1 VNGILQRIG
10 FAMRILIS
18 TFATLIF
25 TVPVVADELRV
36 GAAAVVITPPIGT
49 PMAGY
54 YSERAAEGVHDDLYA
69 KALVLEKDGA
79 KAALVSLDLIS
90 TVRQV
95 VTEARR
101 EIERTTGVRGD
112 AVMISAT
119 HSHTGPLMNNRGTRE
134 AVLGGTSDLALRY
147 TAELPIKLA
156 QAVKLAEERL
166 APARATIGHGH
177 EGSIAFNRRYHMA
190 DGSVGWNPGK
200 LNPRILKP
208 AGPIDPDLPVV
219 VFASPTKKPLAVY
232 ANYAVHLDNIGGLKF
247 SADVPYT
254 FSKLLADVLGP
265 EIVTVYTTGCCGDVN
280 HVDVNWAE
288 PQKGFE
294 NAARMGTILAAEVL
308 RTMPRLKPVADGS
321 LRVKSEIVKLPLA
334 PVTREEVTKARDSV
348 KRRGDGRSTNRVPFL
363 EQVQAFKV
371 LDVDARHGQPHEVEV
386 QVVAIGREVA
396 WVSLPGEIF
405 AELGL
410 ALKQDSPFP
419 HTIIAELANGSV
431 GYIPARRAF
440 AQGNYEVVSTRCA
453 EGSGELLVATA
464 VRLLKELFAEGQK

>member
-1 VNGILQRIG
+1 
-10 FAMRILIS
+10 MRILIS
-18 TFATLIF
+18 AFATIILTGPI
-25 TVPVVADELRV
+25 AAGELHV
-36 GAAAVVITPPIGT
+36 GAAAVVITPPLGT

-54 YSERAAEGVHDDLYA
+54 YSERAAEGVHDELYA
-69 KALVLEKDGA
+69 KALVIEKDGA

-90 TVRQV
+90 TPRQV

-119 HSHTGPLMNNRGTRE
+119 HSHTGPLMNNRGARE
-134 AVLGGTSDLALRY
+134 SVLGGTSDLALRY
-147 TAELPIKLA
+147 TAELPMKIA
-156 QAVKLAEERL
+156 QAVKLADERL
-166 APARATIGHGH
+166 APARAAIGSGH

-190 DGSVGWNPGK
+190 DGTVGWNPGK

-208 AGPIDPDLPVV
+208 AGPIDPDVPVV
-219 VFASPTKKPLAVY
+219 MFTSPAKKPLAVY
-232 ANYAVHLDNIGGLKF
+232 VNYAVHLDNIGGLKI
-247 SADVPYT
+247 SADLPYT
-254 FSKLLADVLGP
+254 LSKLLADVLGP

-294 NAARMGTILAAEVL
+294 NSARMGTILAAEVL
-308 RTMPRLKPVADGS
+308 RTTPRLRPVADGA
-321 LRVKSEIVKLPLA
+321 LRVKSEIVKLPLPQVSPEDVA
-334 PVTREEVTKARDSV
+334 KARETV
-348 KRRGDGRSTNRVPFL
+348 QRRGDGRSANRVPFL
-363 EQVQAFKV
+363 EQVNAFKV

-386 QVVAIGREVA
+386 QVVALGREVA

-453 EGSGELLVATA
+453 EGSGELLVSTA
-464 VRLLKELFAEGQK
+464 VRLLKELFADAQK

>member
-1 VNGILQRIG
+1 MRLLTICLAS
-10 FAMRILIS
+10 FALI
-18 TFATLIF
+18 A
-25 TVPVVADELRV
+25 PARAGELRV
-36 GAAAVVITPPIGT
+36 GAAAVVITPPLGT

-90 TVRQV
+90 TPRQAV
-95 VTEARR
+95 AEGRR
-101 EIERTTGVRGD
+101 EIERTTGIRGD

-119 HSHTGPLMNNRGTRE
+119 HSHTGPLMNNRGARE
-134 AVLGGTSDLALRY
+134 SVLGGTSDLATRY
-147 TAELPIKLA
+147 TTELPAKIA

-166 APARATIGHGH
+166 APARAAIGHGH
-177 EGSIAFNRRYHMA
+177 EGSIAFNRRYHMT
-190 DGSVGWNPGK
+190 DGTVGWNPGK
-200 LNPRILKP
+200 LNPRVLKP
-208 AGPIDPDLPVV
+208 AGPIDPDVPIVL
-219 VFASPTKKPLAVY
+219 FTSPAKKPLAVY
-232 ANYAVHLDNIGGLKF
+232 VNYAVHLDNIGGLKI
-247 SADVPYT
+247 SADLPFT
-254 FSKLLADVLGP
+254 LSKLLADVLGP
-265 EIVTVYTTGCCGDVN
+265 DIVTVYTTGCCGDVN
-280 HVDVNWAE
+280 HVDVNWVE

-294 NAARMGTILAAEVL
+294 NSARMGTILAADVL
-308 RTMPRLKPVADGS
+308 RTTPRLKPIPEGS
-321 LRVKSEIVKLPLA
+321 IRVKREIVKLQLPRITPEDVA
-334 PVTREEVTKARDSV
+334 KARQTIQ
-348 KRRGDGRSTNRVPFL
+348 RRGDGRSANRVTFL

-386 QVVAIGREVA
+386 QVVALGSDVA

-464 VRLLKELFAEGQK
+464 VRLLKELFADAQK

>member
-1 VNGILQRIG
+1 MRTLTVVFVI
-10 FAMRILIS
+10 FALTPPTS
-18 TFATLIF
+18 AG
-25 TVPVVADELRV
+25 ELRV
-36 GAAAVVITPPIGT
+36 GAAAVVVTPPLGT

-69 KALVLEKDGA
+69 RALVLEKDGA

-90 TVRQV
+90 TPRQV

-101 EIERTTGVRGD
+101 EVERATGIRGD

-119 HSHTGPLMNNRGTRE
+119 HSHTGPLMNNRGARE
-134 AVLGGTSDLALRY
+134 SVLGGTSDLAMRY
-147 TAELPIKLA
+147 TAELPAKIA

-177 EGSIAFNRRYHMA
+177 ETSIAFNRRYHMA

-200 LNPRILKP
+200 LNPRIIKP
-208 AGPIDPDLPVV
+208 AGPIDPDVPVV
-219 VFASPTKKPLAVY
+219 LFTSPAKKPIAVY
-232 ANYAVHLDNIGGLKF
+232 VNYAVHLDNIGGLKI
-247 SADVPYT
+247 SADLPGT
-254 FSKLLADVLGP
+254 LSKLLADVLGP

-280 HVDVNWAE
+280 HVDVNWSE

-294 NAARMGTILAAEVL
+294 NASRMGTILAAEVL
-308 RTMPRLKPVADGS
+308 RTTPRLKPVADGA

-334 PVTREEVTKARDSV
+334 RVTPEDVAKARETV
-348 KRRGDGRSTNRVPFL
+348 QRRGDGRSTNRVLFL
-363 EQVQAFKV
+363 EQVEAFKV
-371 LDVDARHGQPHEVEV
+371 LDIDARKGQPHEVEV
-386 QVVAIGREVA
+386 QVVALGREIA

-405 AELGL
+405 VELGL
-410 ALKQDSPFP
+410 AVKQDSPFL

-440 AQGNYEVVSTRCA
+440 VQGNYEVVSTRCA

-464 VRLLKELFAEGQK
+464 VRLLKELFADAQK

>member
-1 VNGILQRIG
+1 
-10 FAMRILIS
+10 MRTPI
-18 TFATLIF
+18 
-25 TVPVVADELRV
+25 VVLVSLALTTPTGAGELRV
-36 GAAAVVITPPIGT
+36 GAAVVVITPPLGT

-69 KALVLEKDGA
+69 KALVLEKDGV

-101 EIERTTGVRGD
+101 EVERTTGIRGD

-119 HSHTGPLMNNRGTRE
+119 HSHTGPLMNSRGARE
-134 AVLGGTSDLALRY
+134 SVFGGTSDLATRY
-147 TAELPIKLA
+147 TAELPAKIA
-156 QAVKLAEERL
+156 QAVKLADERL
-166 APARATIGHGH
+166 APARATIGHGR
-177 EGSIAFNRRYHMA
+177 EGSIAFNRRYHMV
-190 DGSVGWNPGK
+190 DGTVGWNPGK

-208 AGPIDPDLPVV
+208 AGPIDPDVPVV
-219 VFASPTKKPLAVY
+219 LFTSPANKPTAVY
-232 ANYAVHLDNIGGLKF
+232 VNYAVHLDNIGGLKI
-247 SADVPYT
+247 SADLP
-254 FSKLLADVLGP
+254 FALSKLLGDGLGQD
-265 EIVTVYTTGCCGDVN
+265 IVTVYTTGCCGDVN

-308 RTMPRLKPVADGS
+308 RTTPRLKPVADGP
-321 LRVKSEIVKLPLA
+321 LRFKSEIVKLQLPH
-334 PVTREEVTKARDSV
+334 VTRQDVAKARETV
-348 KRRGDGRSTNRVPFL
+348 QRRGDGRSANRVPFL

-371 LDVDARHGQPHEVEV
+371 LDVDARQGQPHEVEV
-386 QVVAIGREVA
+386 QVVALGREVA

-464 VRLLKELFAEGQK
+464 VRLLKDLFAEAKK